1 MANYYWVGNGG
12 NWSDSSKWSLTSGG
26 AGGAGVPGAAD
37 NVFVNAASMSANST
51 INVDVPTTVG
61 SIIFTSIDVQITI
74 DNAANL
80 TVTTTLG
87 ISTNTIYTN
96 GVIINGNLTTG
107 NLTLTSGTLYLGSS
121 NVTVTGA
128 VSVTGSTTRSIS
140 FGTGSINIVVPNVS
154 GSATHWSGATLSGFT
169 ATGSKQVTVT
179 FNTVSG
185 PVTTVTSG
193 VDHGG
198 TTGGTLT
205 NALNFQIASNITS
218 NHNISING
226 HFLNLSVLSGVV
238 TSTANRNIYG
248 DLTFSSGVQTLVVSN
263 TTTISI
269 SGTSK
274 TITTN
279 GVVLNFFLT
288 IGCVNETL
296 TLNDAL
302 TVTRTFSLTSGN
314 LNLNGYTLSC
324 NMFATTTTGIRRIDF
339 NGGNITINAAITTAT
354 TLWSGGIATNFSYT
368 GTWAVNYNV
377 TGNFNVQII
386 HGTSGGA
393 YSTAYPSL
401 SHTNLNIEGALRI
414 QGHFIDVDLSGFTNQ
429 VITDNHTIYK
439 DLKYSSTSTL
449 TPSVAAGVPST
460 LTLSGNQHNKS
471 ITSNGNVIKNHIV
484 MNATGSTLILNDAL
498 TMPYGYATFSLRD
511 GTFDAN
517 GFNVT
522 INGFNLGTTAGS
534 KALNMGS
541 GTWTLMGNNSLIPS
555 VVAWDVETNKANP
568 SFSFNKG
575 TASITLLS
583 TVASHSF
590 LFNGGGLQY
599 NDLLF
604 AGDHTT
610 TITMNQSNTFNKISS
625 TKTTPY
631 TFQLQATYATTV
643 NQWEV
648 NGSSTG
654 QATVKSNTLAG
665 AEHTLIQPSGTVSV
679 SYATIKDIDATGG
692 ATWNAYTSNG
702 NVDDGNNTG
711 WIFTAPIIENSNTG
725 GFFLFF

>member
-12 NWSDSSKWSLTSGG
+12 NWSNSAKWSLTSGG
-26 AGGAGVPGAAD
+26 AGGSGVPGAAD
-37 NVFVNAASMSANST
+37 NVFVNAASMSVNST
-51 INVDVPTTVG
+51 INIDVPTTVA
-61 SIIFTSIDVQITI
+61 SITFSAIDVQITI

-80 TVTTTLG
+80 TVLGNIG
-87 ISTNTIYTN
+87 ISTNTTYTN
-96 GVIINGNLTTG
+96 GVIINGNLTAG
-107 NLTLTSGTLYLGSS
+107 SMQLSSGTLSLGSS
-121 NVTVTGA
+121 NILIKGIFGLA
-128 VSVTGSTTRSIS
+128 STTTRTLA
-140 FGTGSINIVVPNVS
+140 FGTGSINIAVPNVTA
-154 GSATHWSGATLSGFT
+154 SATHWTGATLTGFT
-169 ATGSKQVTVT
+169 ATGSKQVNITFDTVD
-179 FNTVSG
+179 G
-185 PVTTVTSG
+185 AVTTATSTIE
-193 VDHGG
+193 HG
-198 TTGGTLT
+198 TTGGTSS
-205 NALNFQIASNITS
+205 NALNFQIASNIAS

-226 HFLNLSVLSGVV
+226 HFLNLSVTSGVITSSANRTIYGNFTLSSSV
-238 TSTANRNIYG
+238 TSLDVTQTT
-248 DLTFSSGVQTLVVSN
+248 TFSSNGST
-263 TTTISI
+263 
-269 SGTSK
+269 K

-279 GVVLNFFLT
+279 GVTLRFPIIITSTTDT
-288 IGCVNETL
+288 I

-302 TVTRTFSLTSGN
+302 TLSKTLTLTSGY

-324 NMFATTTTGIRRIDF
+324 SIFSSSTASVRRIDF

-354 TLWSGGIATNFSYT
+354 TVWSAGTVTNFSYT
-368 GTWAVNYNV
+368 GTWAVNYNI
-377 TGNFNVQII
+377 TGNFAAQIT
-386 HGTSGGA
+386 HGITGGA

-401 SHTNLNIEGALRI
+401 SHGNLNLQGAIRI

-439 DLKYSSTSTL
+439 DLKYSSASIL
-449 TPSVAAGVPST
+449 TASISLGVPST
-460 LTLSGNQHNKS
+460 LTFSGNQHNKS
-471 ITSNGNVIKNHIV
+471 ITSNGNVIKNNIV

-541 GTWTLMGNNSLIPS
+541 GTWTLMGNNALIPS

-631 TFQLQATYATTV
+631 TFQLQATYTTTV

-654 QATVKSNTLAG
+654 QVTVQSNTLAG

-702 NVDDGNNTG
+702 NVDGGNNTG
-711 WIFTAPIIENSNTG
+711 WIFAAPIIENSNTG